1 MFFVDFF
8 GYLFYQF
15 LQIYKYAVIIY
26 VVINMLMSFDIIN
39 NNNRFVSVVYNF
51 LYRLNE
57 PLLNFIRKF
66 IPTLGS
72 IDISPIILIIFIEAT
87 QYIIVKYGLF

>member
-15 LQIYKYAVIIY
+15 LQVYKYAIIIY

-39 NNNRFVSVVYNF
+39 NNNRFVSMVYNF

-57 PLLNFIRKF
+57 PLLNFVRKF
-66 IPTLGS
+66 IPTFGS

-87 QYIIVKYGLF
+87 QYIIVKYGFF

>member
-15 LQIYKYAVIIY
+15 LQIFKYAIIIY
-26 VVINMLMSFDIIN
+26 VVINMLLSFDIIN
-39 NNNRFVSVVYNF
+39 NNNRFVSTVYNF

-57 PLLNFIRKF
+57 PLLNFVRKF
-66 IPTLGS
+66 IPTFGS

>member
-15 LQIYKYAVIIY
+15 LQVYKYAIIIY
-26 VVINMLMSFDIIN
+26 VVINMLMSFDIVN
-39 NNNRFVSVVYNF
+39 NNNRFVSMVYNF

-57 PLLNFIRKF
+57 PLLNFIRRF

-87 QYIIVKYGLF
+87 QYIIVKYGFF

>member
-15 LQIYKYAVIIY
+15 LQIYKYAIIIY

-39 NNNRFVSVVYNF
+39 NNNRFVSMVYNF

-57 PLLNFIRKF
+57 PLLNFIRRF

-87 QYIIVKYGLF
+87 QYVIVKYGFF

>member
-8 GYLFYQF
+8 GYFFYQF

-26 VVINMLMSFDIIN
+26 VVINMLLSFGVIN
-39 NNNRFVSVVYNF
+39 NHNRLVSLVYDF

-57 PLLNFIRKF
+57 PVLNFVRKF
-66 IPTLGS
+66 VPTLGS
-72 IDISPIILIIFIEAT
+72 IDISPIILIIFLEAT
-87 QYIIVKYGLF
+87 QYIIVKYGFF

>member
-15 LQIYKYAVIIY
+15 LQVYKYAIIIY

-39 NNNRFVSVVYNF
+39 NNNRFVSLVYNF

-57 PLLNFIRKF
+57 PLLNFIRRF

-87 QYIIVKYGLF
+87 QYIIVKYGFF

>member
-26 VVINMLMSFDIIN
+26 VIINMLMSFDIIN

>member
-15 LQIYKYAVIIY
+15 LQIYKYAIIIY

-39 NNNRFVSVVYNF
+39 NNNRFVSMVYNF

-57 PLLNFIRKF
+57 PLLNFIRRF

-87 QYIIVKYGLF
+87 QYIIVKYGFF

>member
-15 LQIYKYAVIIY
+15 LQVYKYAIIIY

-39 NNNRFVSVVYNF
+39 NNNRFVSMVYNF

-57 PLLNFIRKF
+57 PLLNFIRRF

-87 QYIIVKYGLF
+87 QYIIVKYGFF

>member
-15 LQIYKYAVIIY
+15 LQIYKYAIIIY

-39 NNNRFVSVVYNF
+39 NNNRFVSLVYNF

-57 PLLNFIRKF
+57 PLLNFIRRF

-87 QYIIVKYGLF
+87 QYVIVKYGFF

>member
-15 LQIYKYAVIIY
+15 LQVYKYAIIIY

-39 NNNRFVSVVYNF
+39 NNNRFVSMVYNF

-57 PLLNFIRKF
+57 PLLNFIRRF

-87 QYIIVKYGLF
+87 QYVIVKYGFF